1 MKIPLIN
8 SDAKIEKAVQAAI
21 GSLDAEMGTNGQ
33 SEEFAAVPLHQSQEA
48 IEYINYQTPQLIMIN
63 FSDAGVDGFDI
74 MGQIIADPWLNHG
87 GILAFYGENETL
99 EKINELKQTNIIISL
114 PASEIDAQLLKVL
127 GVIQQNQQILFQRAI
142 QSDFLSNISAKF
154 LLDSD
159 TMIIALYS
167 NLVAN
172 YLYNMGFVDMQ
183 AKFNVGLSLTEML
196 TNAIEHGN
204 CGISNQEKTEHLEKF
219 GTILG
224 LIAEKIK
231 NPEIARRKVIFQYE
245 IHSTHSTFFIA
256 DEGEG
261 FDWREYVDDSREP
274 DLLSLHGRGILLTRH
289 SVGGIEYNDKG
300 NEVTLQIPHRRNA
313 TNTVPLV
320 FKDDDTLE
328 VQPDQ
333 IVFRSG
339 EESDFLYFVAEG
351 EYRVEVEGKKI
362 ATITPADI
370 LMGEMAF
377 LLQEKRSATVVA
389 NTPGKLVKISKES
402 FINSLKKQPYY
413 GLWLARL
420 LAHRLY
426 NSSHNIIN

>member
-8 SDAKIEKAVQAAI
+8 SDAKIEAAVLAAI
-21 GSLDAEMGTNGQ
+21 RALGAEMAASGD
-33 SEEFAAVPLHQSQEA
+33 SEEFAAVPLHRSQEA
-48 IEYINYQTPQLIMIN
+48 IEFINYETPQLIMIN
-63 FSDAGVDGFDI
+63 FSDGALDGFDI
-74 MGQIIADPWLNHG
+74 MDQIIADPWLNHG
-87 GILAFYGENETL
+87 GILAFYGDSETL
-99 EKINELKQTNIIISL
+99 AKIDELKQTNIVISL
-114 PASEIDAQLLKVL
+114 PASEIDLQLFKVL
-127 GVIQQNQQILFQRAI
+127 GVIRQNQQILFQRAI
-142 QSDFLSNISAKF
+142 QSDFLSTISGKF

-159 TMIIALYS
+159 TMIIACYS

-183 AKFNVGLSLTEML
+183 AKFNVGLSLTEVL

-204 CGISNQEKTEHLEKF
+204 CGISNQEKTAHLEKF
-219 GTILG
+219 GTIHR

-231 NPEIARRKVIFQYE
+231 NPGIARRKVVFQYD
-245 IHSTHSTFFIA
+245 IHSNHSTYFIA

-261 FDWREYVDDSREP
+261 FDWREYLDDSREP

-289 SVGGIEYNDKG
+289 SVGGIQYNDKG
-300 NEVTLQIPHRRNA
+300 NEVTLEVPHRRNA
-313 TNTVPLV
+313 SNTVPLV

-328 VQPDQ
+328 VQRDQ
-333 IVFRSG
+333 VVFRSG
-339 EESDFLYFVAEG
+339 EESDFLYYVAEG
-351 EYRVEVEGKKI
+351 EYRVEVDGKKV

-389 NTPGKLVKISKES
+389 ETSGKLVKISKES

-413 GLWLARL
+413 GLFLARL

-426 NSSHNIIN
+426 KSSHNIIN